1 METPKDGIISLI
13 EKNKSVLEFSSSDM
27 KCPIMT
33 ELQENIIALRKEG
46 LTYRAIQLKLGNPSK
61 KFIRETLL
69 EYEPKLV
76 GDVVQNFKKL

>member
-1 METPKDGIISLI
+1 
-13 EKNKSVLEFSSSDM
+13 
-27 KCPIMT
+27 MT

-46 LTYRAIQLKLGNPSK
+46 LTYRAIQLNLGNPSK

>member
-1 METPKDGIISLI
+1 
-13 EKNKSVLEFSSSDM
+13 
-27 KCPIMT
+27 MT

-61 KFIRETLL
+61 KFIREILL